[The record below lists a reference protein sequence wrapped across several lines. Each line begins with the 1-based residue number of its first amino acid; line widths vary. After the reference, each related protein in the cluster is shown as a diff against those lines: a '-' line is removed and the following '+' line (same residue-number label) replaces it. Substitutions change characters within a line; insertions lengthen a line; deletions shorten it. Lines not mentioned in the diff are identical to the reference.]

1 MLNKLDD
8 FWFKYFSIAT
18 LNSSDGWVRKAV
30 GGVMLVPF
38 LISFAFVIADNMPV
52 AQTIGL
58 IYGAI
63 LLVFAIVWV
72 FVFFYHKWRIK
83 HGK

>member
-8 FWFKYFSIAT
+8 FWFKYFSIVT

-38 LISFAFVIADNMPV
+38 LAALFFSIIENDALVKVF
-52 AQTIGL
+52 GL
-58 IYGAI
+58 IFVFMLLIFGA
-63 LLVFAIVWV
+63 VWI
-72 FVFFYHKWRIK
+72 FIFFYHNWRIN

>member
-18 LNSSDGWVRKAV
+18 INFPDWWVRKAV
-30 GGVMLVPF
+30 VGVMLIPF
-38 LISFAFVIADNMPV
+38 LAALFCSIIGADAAV
-52 AQTIGL
+52 KVFGL
-58 IYGAI
+58 IFCFM
-63 LLVFAIVWV
+63 LLIFGIVWI
-72 FVFFYHKWRIK
+72 FVFFYHNWRIK

>member
-18 LNSSDGWVRKAV
+18 INSPDGWVRKAV
-30 GGVMLVPF
+30 GGAMLVPF
-38 LISFAFVIADNMPV
+38 LAALFFSIIENDALVKVF
-52 AQTIGL
+52 GL
-58 IYGAI
+58 IFVFMLLIFGA
-63 LLVFAIVWV
+63 VWI
-72 FVFFYHKWRIK
+72 FIFFYHNLRIK

>member
-18 LNSSDGWVRKAV
+18 INSPDGWVRKAV
-30 GGVMLVPF
+30 GGVMLIPF
-38 LISFAFVIADNMPV
+38 LISFAFVIFDNMPV
-52 AQTIGL
+52 AQFIGF
-58 IYGAI
+58 IYAGM
-63 LLVFAIVWV
+63 LLVFAIVWI
-72 FVFFYHKWRIK
+72 FVFFYHNWRIK